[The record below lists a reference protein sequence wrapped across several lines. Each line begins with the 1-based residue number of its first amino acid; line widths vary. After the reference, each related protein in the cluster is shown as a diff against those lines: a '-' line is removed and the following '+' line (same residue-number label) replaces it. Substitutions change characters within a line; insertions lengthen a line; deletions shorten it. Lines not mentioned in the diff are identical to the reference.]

1 MLLCLVWH
9 NMFIFCSFSA
19 FFITFSYAFLLIFHE
34 NWLQTHFLASVFST
48 PILTPALIDRN
59 FLTLGLTNLA
69 LGYKFSWSDLC
80 VNFHILFSFLFDSS
94 YICTTTSCS
103 YTTYDIGCFTWFYHG
118 RVVVD
123 HGYTVGTRIDP
134 TYHG

>member
-1 MLLCLVWH
+1 MLLCIVWH
-9 NMFIFCSFSA
+9 NMFIFLQFVC
-19 FFITFSYAFLLIFHE
+19 IFSYIFLCISP
-34 NWLQTHFLASVFST
+34 HFSWKLASNPFFGLYVFNT
-48 PILTPALIDRN
+48 CIDACFNWSN
-59 FLTLGLTNLA
+59 FFDIRLDQSS